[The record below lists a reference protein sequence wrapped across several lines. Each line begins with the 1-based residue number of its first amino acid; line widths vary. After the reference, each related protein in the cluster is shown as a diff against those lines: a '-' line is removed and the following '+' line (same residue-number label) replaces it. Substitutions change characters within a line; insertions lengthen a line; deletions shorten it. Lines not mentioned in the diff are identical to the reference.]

1 MQVLDTPQVK
11 LGHLH
16 ILYIGTD
23 NADTNGSA
31 GDDTINGGAGN
42 DTIKW
47 RCRQ

>member
-1 MQVLDTPQVK
+1 MT
-11 LGHLH
+11 
-16 ILYIGTD
+16 
-23 NADTNGSA
+23 GSA